1 MSPEARTYGDALY
14 ELSRD
19 EGLSEQILSDLQATL
34 AVFKETPEYRKL
46 LSEPSLPRGERCA
59 LISEAFRGQVHLYTL
74 NFLRILTERSL
85 IGAFQDCVLRFR
97 ERYNEDNGIAEASV
111 VSAVPLTEDQKA
123 RLLSKLM
130 EITGKRISLREETD
144 PALLGGIRLTMEN
157 REFDG
162 TVRGR
167 IDALSR
173 ALRETTV

>member
-19 EGLSEQILSDLQATL
+19 EGLSEQILSDLQGTL

-46 LSEPSLPRGERCA
+46 LSEPSLPRDERCA

-123 RLLSKLM
+123 RLLSKLT

>member
-19 EGLSEQILSDLQATL
+19 EGLSEQILSDLQGTL
-34 AVFKETPEYRKL
+34 SVFKETPEYRKL
-46 LSEPSLPRGERCA
+46 LSEPSLPRAERCA

-85 IGAFQDCVLRFR
+85 IGAFRDCVLRFR

-111 VSAVPLTEDQKA
+111 VSAVPLTENQKA
-123 RLLSKLM
+123 RLLAKLT

-167 IDALSR
+167 IDALST